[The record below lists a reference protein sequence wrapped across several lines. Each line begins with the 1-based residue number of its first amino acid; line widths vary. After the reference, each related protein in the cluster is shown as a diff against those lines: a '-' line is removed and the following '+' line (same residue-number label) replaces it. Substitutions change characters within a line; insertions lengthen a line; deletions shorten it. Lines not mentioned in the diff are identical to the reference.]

1 MKQVLDFLNNL
12 LKNDD
17 TLVLGISGGPD
28 SMCLLH
34 VLISL
39 KEKYNLKL
47 VCAHINHGLRI
58 ESNEEKI
65 FVENFC
71 QNNGIIF
78 EYLKIDNYKNNKFSE
93 EEARRKRYAFFE
105 ELIKKYNAKYLMTA
119 HHGDDLIET
128 VMMRMVRGSTLSGFI
143 GIPKISSNEKYKI
156 VRPLL
161 YLTKE
166 DIYKYLFDKEIEYV
180 IDKSNDSD
188 KYTRNRYRKQ
198 LLPFLKQEEEKVHL
212 KFLKYSEELEKYN
225 NYINSLIK
233 EKIKTI
239 IIDDK
244 IVIDKLLEEDKF
256 IQEKIIE
263 YKIKEIQ
270 KTEIFNITDKN
281 FESIIKL
288 INNKENK
295 EINLHDGFVAR
306 RSYNYLIIEKY
317 KNIENYE
324 YELKNKIIILNKYNF
339 ENIKNSELK
348 NNYIIRLNSKEIK
361 LPLYIR
367 NKKDGDK
374 IEVKNLKGTKK
385 IKDIFIDSKLDL
397 KKRRE
402 YPLLVDSDNF
412 VLWIPGIKKSKFD
425 KDINEKYDIIIKYTE
440 ENNE

>member
-306 RSYNYLIIEKY
+306 RSYNYLIIEKD

-324 YELKNKIIILNKYNF
+324 YELKDKIIILNKYNF

-348 NNYIIRLNSKEIK
+348 SNYIIRLNSKEIK

-385 IKDIFIDSKLDL
+385 IKDIFIDSKLGL

>member
-348 NNYIIRLNSKEIK
+348 SNYIIRLNSKEIK